1 MMLARFLA
9 GSIHRQLVA
18 LAVGPVI
25 LLVLLGTISENL
37 MVQDSESISQARTVA
52 MRIEMARDMMLS
64 AATIEE
70 RREVLNAVTRSG
82 LEIHEV
88 PVVDAFEGAP
98 QSVTDD
104 FVSEIMK
111 NLPSDLKAMLRG
123 TIDSKPLK
131 NVLLVPLDGKSA
143 LAVVPP
149 PPVSDSWITDRLVSG
164 FLKTLA
170 VFVPVILLSLFGSRM
185 IASPLL
191 QFAREAQKLD
201 PGNGP
206 EHPFEEKG
214 ALEVRLLAR
223 SLNDMRSRVRAMID
237 ARTRMLRAI
246 SHDLRTPLTRLRL
259 RAERS
264 TQPELRSA
272 LLADIDSLTMMMEET
287 LTYLR
292 RDKSRDELLK
302 VDLPSLLVTACNDFA
317 DMGHSVSYQGPKR
330 FTYRCRPHQ
339 LKRAIANL
347 IENATKFAENVVVEL
362 AVAEDGAPIIRVS
375 DDGPGIP
382 PEHRSAVLE
391 PFFKLDAARSDRG
404 GFGLGLSIV
413 QDTVQAH
420 WGAMRLAEALPH
432 GLLVEI
438 NLPAQG
444 NTKITPQDVNLDVPS
459 KGPVG
464 EDRKDFTKTKS

>member
-1 MMLARFLA
+1 MLARFLA
-9 GSIHRQLVA
+9 VSIHRQLVA
-18 LAVGPVI
+18 LAVGPVV
-25 LLVLLGTISENL
+25 LLVLLGTISESL

-64 AATIEE
+64 AATTEE

-82 LEIHEV
+82 LAIHEV
-88 PVVDAFEGAP
+88 PVAEALGGVQP
-98 QSVTDD
+98 VVTDN
-104 FVSEIMK
+104 FMSEILK
-111 NLPSDLKAMLRG
+111 NLPPDLKAKLGG
-123 TIDSKPLK
+123 TIDSQSLK
-131 NVLLVPLDGKSA
+131 NVLLVTLDDKNA
-143 LAVVPP
+143 LAIVPP
-149 PPVSDSWITDRLVSG
+149 PPVSDSWITDRQVSG

-317 DMGHSVSYQGPKR
+317 DMGHSVSYRGPKR

-347 IENATKFAENVVVEL
+347 IENATKFAENVIVEL
-362 AVAEDGAPIIRVS
+362 AFAEDGAPIIRVS

-413 QDTVQAH
+413 HDTVQAH
-420 WGAMRLAEALPH
+420 LGDMRLAQALPH

-444 NTKITPQDVNLDVPS
+444 NTKISPQEVKRDVQS
-459 KGPVG
+459 KKTVG
-464 EDRKDFTKTKS
+464 DDKNGLTKTRS